1 VECRINKDWQEH
13 GMATVI
19 IIRSA
24 PTGHVF
30 SGFLVDVLGFGLK
43 DVMGDY
49 GVSENDIKE
58 HKFLKDLHGA
68 DLIPCDYE
76 LASNLVHGGLAW
88 ARKWK
93 FKLPKDYKLWMRLL
107 EPRSQ
112 DEIDFSQFGKD
123 GKPLLIV
130 PEDDFD
136 IIMDE
141 RFDQDILE
149 NPILVSG
156 EGLSKD
162 TLDRL
167 GKIKATLVD
176 FAMSP
181 EFEDDL
187 DAERKDRFGEK
198 RKLKKEGEWINFL
211 DWFILEC
218 ELTSGDRIV
227 DRFLETYQDDIN
239 PDVYK
244 LVEGWK
250 KVIEGL
256 FEVKEIV
263 ENGYFVKN
271 LINERE
277 YKIYSTHVSGPLVD
291 VHRGDFLIGRIVPTL
306 GFHVFSG
313 AQSPVPLGG
322 NARVRDEMYQVAA
335 RIQTESPARA
345 LADNPEKLQKSREAV
360 RKMYADFVSYFGK
373 DEVFGTG
380 KEIRQYF
387 KDFFDY
393 LIFEMRDP
401 DTGKTKAEEFEK
413 RNGKRYK
420 PPKQKFPR
428 ELLRNKD
435 VAMLCDPV
443 ESLTFLKEYGLFLK
457 IFTDPD
463 KHLGTSYAED
473 VVMGYL
479 ESDTISDVPFRR
491 AAKRCPENFK
501 TVIDY
506 YAEQENFVADSLED
520 LIQTFKPESYEKI
533 PSIVVVMDQEIA
545 DARLMR

>member
-1 VECRINKDWQEH
+1 
-13 GMATVI
+13 M
-19 IIRSA
+19 
-24 PTGHVF
+24 
-30 SGFLVDVLGFGLK
+30 
-43 DVMGDY
+43 
-49 GVSENDIKE
+49 
-58 HKFLKDLHGA
+58 
-68 DLIPCDYE
+68 
-76 LASNLVHGGLAW
+76 
-88 ARKWK
+88 
-93 FKLPKDYKLWMRLL
+93 
-107 EPRSQ
+107 
-112 DEIDFSQFGKD
+112 
-123 GKPLLIV
+123 V

-156 EGLSKD
+156 EGPSKD
-162 TLDRL
+162 TLNRL
-167 GKIKATLVD
+167 GSIKATLVD

-181 EFEDDL
+181 EFKDDL
-187 DAERKDRFGEK
+187 DNESKDRFGRK
-198 RKLKKEGEWINFL
+198 KKLKKKGEWINFL

-239 PDVYK
+239 PDIYK

-277 YKIYSTHVSGPLVD
+277 YKVYSTHVSGPLAD
-291 VHRGDFLIGRIVPTL
+291 VHRGDFLIGRIVPAL
-306 GFHVFSG
+306 GFHIFSG
-313 AQSPVPLGG
+313 AHSPVPLDGK
-322 NARVRDEMYQVAA
+322 ARVRDEMYQIAA
-335 RIQTESPARA
+335 IMQTEHPERA

-360 RKMYADFVSYFGK
+360 RKMYTDFVSYFGK

-380 KEIRQYF
+380 KEIRQYY
-387 KDFFDY
+387 KDFFDFQ
-393 LIFEMRDP
+393 IFEMRDP
-401 DTGKTKAEEFEK
+401 DTGKTRAEEFEK
-413 RNGKRYK
+413 RTGKRYK

-443 ESLTFLKEYGLFLK
+443 ESLIFLEEYGLFLK

-463 KHLGTSYAED
+463 KHLGTSYAAD
-473 VVMGYL
+473 VIMGYL

-491 AAKRCPENFK
+491 AAQRFPDNFK
-501 TVIDY
+501 KVINY
-506 YAEQENFVADSLED
+506 FAEQEDFVADNLED
-520 LIQTFKPESYEKI
+520 LIQAFKPESYEKI
-533 PSIVVVMDQEIA
+533 PSIVVVMDKGIA